1 MVHNFRTDA
10 SLPTTPQF
18 FGDNGGR
25 WGSGGVP
32 TKFPAG
38 FGGGFGDAGFL
49 SADAIKAVKKWAN
62 EKPMRGGP
70 AIGKKFA
77 GRNMYNRVRLSPQQ
91 REAAESFAD
100 KGGFMDWA
108 KFARDTEPMAYY
120 FPPKRAKKM
129 TMLKGDKGRGWGG
142 AWPKETLSDRIRSDA
157 FIMADSGGVHQLM
170 NRVPYG
176 GPPPFVM
183 GDSGAGGARA
193 PRWLK
198 DIAARL
204 PRRRRFLRA
213 DK

>member
-120 FPPKRAKKM
+120 LPPKRAKKM
-129 TMLKGDKGRGWGG
+129 TMLKGDKGRGWG
-142 AWPKETLSDRIRSDA
+142 TLSDRIRSDA

-183 GDSGAGGARA
+183 GDSGGRTAA

>member
-1 MVHNFRTDA
+1 
-10 SLPTTPQF
+10 
-18 FGDNGGR
+18 
-25 WGSGGVP
+25 
-32 TKFPAG
+32 
-38 FGGGFGDAGFL
+38 
-49 SADAIKAVKKWAN
+49 
-62 EKPMRGGP
+62 
-70 AIGKKFA
+70 
-77 GRNMYNRVRLSPQQ
+77 
-91 REAAESFAD
+91 
-100 KGGFMDWA
+100 
-108 KFARDTEPMAYY
+108 
-120 FPPKRAKKM
+120 M

>member
-129 TMLKGDKGRGWGG
+129 TMLKGDKGRG
-142 AWPKETLSDRIRSDA
+142 TLSDIIRSDA

-183 GDSGAGGARA
+183 GDSGGRTAA

>member
-49 SADAIKAVKKWAN
+49 SEDAIKAVKKWAN

-129 TMLKGDKGRGWGG
+129 TMLKGDKGRG
-142 AWPKETLSDRIRSDA
+142 TLSDRIRSDA

-183 GDSGAGGARA
+183 GDSGRGAARAAA

>member
-129 TMLKGDKGRGWGG
+129 TMLKGDKGRG
-142 AWPKETLSDRIRSDA
+142 TLSDRIRSDA

-183 GDSGAGGARA
+183 GDSGRGAARAAA